1 MTIHSITRLAARG
14 LALVATAALLSGCLT
29 MKAYVD
35 PALPVVGKAD
45 LVAPATPR
53 PVQVAFEFKTKGSVN
68 ASATSQIKPRIIAVA
83 SESGLFSAVTSSASD
98 SADAGLLTVVID
110 NVPITDNAAAKG
122 FGTGLT
128 LGAVGSMV
136 TDGYVATARYQRDGV
151 TTEVTAK
158 HALHTT
164 IGNKAGPEGLT
175 PVTMQ
180 QGVETVMDQLMWN
193 LIKQL
198 AEQKALE

>member
-1 MTIHSITRLAARG
+1 MTRLAARG
-14 LALVATAALLSGCLT
+14 LALAAAAALLSGCLT
-29 MKAYVD
+29 TKSYVD
-35 PALPVVGKAD
+35 TALPVVGKGD

-53 PVQVAFEFKTKGSVN
+53 PVQVAFEFRTKGAVN

-83 SESGLFSAVTSSASD
+83 SESGLFSAVSSAASD
-98 SADAGLLTVVID
+98 SADAGVLTVVID

-128 LGAVGSMV
+128 FGAVGSMV
-136 TDGYVATARYQRDGV
+136 TDGYVATAKYQCNGV
-151 TTEVTAK
+151 TTEVTAR

-164 IGNKAGPEGLT
+164 IGNKAGPEGLA

-180 QGVETVMDQLMWN
+180 QGAETVMDQLMWN
-193 LIKQL
+193 LVKQL
-198 AEQKALE
+198 ADKKALD